1 MRKRI
6 VAATLALMAAMIGSL
21 GTATPASAD
30 DHFDVTV
37 RSTATGMC
45 LAPQGESLAT
55 GVPIVQVTCNGSPFQ
70 RWDFVDHD
78 DSIFQIRNAVSRKC
92 MDVAGRNNNGT
103 PVLQWD
109 CGAASNQRFQA
120 GTNLPNFVTLRSR
133 VARTSSHCLDVP
145 GGVATEGAAIQI
157 WVCNRTPAQIYGVFP
172 V

>member
-6 VAATLALMAAMIGSL
+6 VATTLALMAAMIGSL
-21 GTATPASAD
+21 GTATPAFAD
-30 DHFDVTV
+30 DHFDVTI

-45 LAPQGESLAT
+45 LTPQGDSLAT
-55 GVPIVQVTCNGSPFQ
+55 GAPIVQMPCNGNPFQ

-78 DSIFQIRNAVSRKC
+78 DSIFQIRNAVSLKC

-109 CGAASNQRFQA
+109 CGRSSNQRFQA
-120 GTNLPNFVTLRSR
+120 GTNLPNFVTLTSR
-133 VARTSSHCLDVP
+133 VAGTRSHCLDVP
-145 GGVATEGAAIQI
+145 GGEATVGAAIQI
-157 WVCNRTPAQIYGVFP
+157 WGCNRTAAQIFGVFP